1 MRKDWKRCAGTFL
14 SCLLCTAMLAGCA
27 GSCKPGN
34 GGTSTETS
42 AQTDKAHTTNTTGTS
57 DTDRSGSETQTGSGV
72 QENSKWKP
80 GDAYVLSEEGP
91 DNADGTYV
99 FRKGVVH
106 GGIRIIYAGKGENAN
121 KTVVIDAGHQKQ
133 AMSATEPNAPG
144 SNVMKAKVTAGTTGS
159 FTHIPEHEL
168 NLAVALLLRDVLVE
182 RGYRVVMLRETA
194 DVGISN
200 RERAELA
207 NQTVGQTDGILVRI
221 HANGSDDS
229 AVAGALT
236 ICQTAANP
244 TAKCYRESRALSE
257 AVLDA
262 YCEKTQMK
270 KRSIWETDTMT
281 GINWCT
287 VPSVILEM
295 GFMTNKEED
304 ETMAT
309 TAFRAAA
316 AEGVAV
322 GIDRYFAAEK

>member
-1 MRKDWKRCAGTFL
+1 MRSDWNRCAGAFL

-27 GSCKPGN
+27 GSCKPGS
-34 GGTSTETS
+34 GGTSTETT
-42 AQTDKAHTTNTTGTS
+42 AQTDKANTTDTKDTTGTS
-57 DTDRSGSETQTGSGV
+57 GADRPGTESGA

-80 GDAYVLSEEGP
+80 GDDYVLSEAGP

-106 GGIRIIYAGKGENAN
+106 DGIRIIYAGKGENAN

-144 SNVMKAKVTAGTTGS
+144 SDVMKAKVTAGTTGS

-168 NLAVALLLRDVLVE
+168 NLAVALLLRDVLAE

-229 AVAGALT
+229 SVVGALT
-236 ICQTAANP
+236 ICQTASNP

-309 TAFRAAA
+309 TAFRVAA
-316 AEGVAV
+316 AEGVAA
-322 GIDRYFAAEK
+322 GIDRYFAAER

>member
-14 SCLLCTAMLAGCA
+14 SCLLCSAMLVGCA
-27 GSCKPGN
+27 GSCHPENSGA
-34 GGTSTETS
+34 STETT
-42 AQTDKAHTTNTTGTS
+42 AQTDQAHTTDTREAS
-57 DTDRSGSETQTGSGV
+57 DTDPSGSETQTGSGV
-72 QENSKWKP
+72 QGNSKWKP
-80 GDAYVLSEEGP
+80 GEDYVLSEAGP

-106 GGIRIIYAGKGENAN
+106 DGIGIVYAGKGENAE

-133 AMSATEPNAPG
+133 AMNATEPNAPG
-144 SNVMKAKVTAGTTGS
+144 SDVMKAKVTAGTTGS

-207 NQTVGQTDGILVRI
+207 NQTVGETDGILVRI

-244 TAKCYRESRALSE
+244 TATCYRESRALSE

-270 KRSIWETDTMT
+270 KRNIWETDTMT

-287 VPSVILEM
+287 IPSVILEM

-304 ETMAT
+304 QTMAT
-309 TAFRAAA
+309 TAFRVAA
-316 AEGVAV
+316 AEGVAT
-322 GIDRYFAAEK
+322 GIDRYFAAVK